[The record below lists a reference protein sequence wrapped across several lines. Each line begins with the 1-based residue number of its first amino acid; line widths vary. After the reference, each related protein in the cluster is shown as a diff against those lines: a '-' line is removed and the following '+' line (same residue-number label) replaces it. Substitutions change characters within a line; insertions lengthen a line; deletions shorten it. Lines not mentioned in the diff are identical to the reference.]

1 MKDLGMTPI
10 EEILA
15 LVRSV
20 NADEFEEQLTSG
32 KELDDLLKEILF
44 LTEKLENRKQRMH
57 EVIEQITECF
67 AGNFFQEL
75 PISDEQDELDVI
87 SMGFNTYMEELSAT
101 MVSKEEL
108 EQTNIKLITEMER
121 SEQLSTAKDEFLS
134 NMSHEIRTP
143 LNGILG
149 FVNILI
155 NNGVLP
161 VEYQKQL
168 ENAKISG
175 EILMVIIN
183 DVLDLSKIEAGKL
196 ALEVRA
202 ISISG
207 ITQLIYG
214 TFSNR
219 LLEKELEFK
228 LTIEKNVPDIVLGD
242 SVRLSQVLFNFV
254 SNSIKFTPVKGTIE
268 LRIELVTGK
277 NKEELLAFSV
287 SDTGIGIA
295 ADKIEDIFSPF
306 VQTTN
311 DTARKFGGTG
321 LGLTIVKKII
331 ELMNGSV
338 HVESQP
344 GIKTTFTAY
353 VPYQEVT
360 NDQLD
365 HPVSILETI
374 EKVPSISKEPQGGT
388 KIKLLL
394 AEDNAINQLIVQTVM
409 QNNNIDVT
417 IVENGKLAVAEIEK
431 TDFDIVLMDIMMPEM
446 DGYEATLAIRALK
459 NDQKRNIPIIA
470 LTAVVSSSVTTK
482 CSEIGMNAYFS
493 KPFDANELLEKI
505 NELIENRAAHPSEF
519 N

>member
-1 MKDLGMTPI
+1 MNSI

-32 KELDDLLKEILF
+32 QELDDLLTEIRF
-44 LTEKLENRKQRMH
+44 LTEKLESRKQRMH
-57 EVIEQITECF
+57 EMIEQITECF

-75 PISDEQDELDVI
+75 PISEAQDELDVI

-108 EQTNIKLITEMER
+108 EQTNSKLIAEMER
-121 SEQLSTAKDEFLS
+121 SEQLSAAKDEFLS

-161 VEYQKQL
+161 VQYQKQL
-168 ENAKISG
+168 QNAKVSG

-183 DVLDLSKIEAGKL
+183 DVLDLSKIDAGKMT
-196 ALEVRA
+196 LEERSVSLHE
-202 ISISG
+202 IS
-207 ITQLIYG
+207 QLIYG

-219 LLEKELEFK
+219 IIEKELEFK
-228 LTIEKNVPDIVLGD
+228 LTIGKNVPDFVLMD
-242 SVRLSQVLFNFV
+242 SVRLSQILFNFV
-254 SNSIKFTPVKGTIE
+254 SNSIKFTPEKGTIE
-268 LRIELVTGK
+268 LHIGLIAGK
-277 NKEELLAFSV
+277 DNQELLTFSV
-287 SDTGIGIA
+287 IDSGIGIA

-338 HVESQP
+338 KVESQP
-344 GIKTTFTAY
+344 GIKTQFTAY
-353 VPYQEVT
+353 LPYKKSDDDLLTISEP
-360 NDQLD
+360 LLE
-365 HPVSILETI
+365 SIEPI
-374 EKVPSISKEPQGGT
+374 PSISKEPNGSR
-388 KIKLLL
+388 IKLLL

-409 QNNNIDVT
+409 ENNNIDVT
-417 IVENGKLAVAEIEK
+417 TVENGKLAVEEIEK

-470 LTAVVSSSVTTK
+470 LTAVVSSSVSSK

-505 NELIENRAAHPSEF
+505 VELVENRAIWPYEIQ
-519 N
+519 